1 MSEMTPLHNYNE
13 QMKKY
18 QKLVDD
24 LRENGTKK
32 LFKLKNETQELKRNK
47 LITKEEKDKRNEEIK
62 IEITKA
68 KEEVNKNK
76 NSIKKV
82 EKEAKGYSKQN
93 YKEIYL
99 DVCNFYKE
107 EKTKITNEYNINKQN
122 IDKEQLEKTKILNEE
137 YNKQLDENE
146 KIIFKTKTTSL
157 KTHFKNLQSEIKT
170 EKLNKIQTAKDSKHK
185 TYVYQREMLSDIT
198 NGSVSFVDKIKD
210 KCENYSYQFKLKD
223 FLFKNGLYIIIL
235 LFMVACICVNP
246 KLISPNAISLIFK
259 NFSTKVFFAL
269 GVAGLILYGGT
280 DLSVGR
286 MVTLGSI
293 FTCMLLNP
301 DSATQFFGISI
312 SGIYGTIGFVPTMI
326 LALLLSVSLCLVFS
340 LIAGFFTA
348 KFKIHPFITTLGTSL
363 VIWGL
368 VGYGTQNVKTGTV
381 TEEASNLVGMMFAG
395 NGFVGISK
403 ALIYAVIA
411 IFVTWFIWNKT
422 KFGKNMYAVGGNQ
435 EAASVS
441 GISVFK
447 VTLGIFGLAAI
458 LYGVGAFLQGVT
470 TGSSSSSLGQ
480 GWELEAIAACVVGGI
495 SFSGG
500 IGKVSG
506 AVIGCLLFEVLKY
519 YLRDITG
526 GSADITNIFIGII
539 IIVAVTFDSIKY
551 IKKK

>member
-1 MSEMTPLHNYNE
+1 MSNNTPLFKYNE
-13 QMKKY
+13 QMDSY
-18 QKLVDD
+18 QSKLDI
-24 LRENGTKK
+24 LRENGVHK
-32 LFKLKNETQELKRNK
+32 LLKLSREKSSLSRNK
-47 LITKEEKDKRNEEIK
+47 LITKEEKINKVKEIEEQTKLAKQNVKDNSKDINK
-62 IEITKA
+62 IVVEAKSYSSKTYVSIYKEMCEFYTTEKA
-68 KEEVNKNK
+68 KFKSEYLTNKD
-76 NSIKKV
+76 SI
-82 EKEAKGYSKQN
+82 
-93 YKEIYL
+93 L
-99 DVCNFYKE
+99 
-107 EKTKITNEYNINKQN
+107 
-122 IDKEQLEKTKILNEE
+122 KEQ
-137 YNKQLDENE
+137 Q
-146 KIIFKTKTTSL
+146 
-157 KTHFKNLQSEIKT
+157 
-170 EKLNKIQTAKDSKHK
+170 EKLNKINQEYNRQLDEEEKKIYKQKLTSINNDTKNLLIDLKTQRDKKIQEVKDMKHK
-185 TYVYQREMLSDIT
+185 SYVYQREKIHNIS
-198 NGSVSFVDKIKD
+198 NGSFDPISKTKD
-210 KCENYSYQFKLKD
+210 RIEDYKYQFKLKD

-235 LFMVACICVNP
+235 LFMLICICINP
-246 KLISPNAISLIFK
+246 NLISANAISLILK

-301 DSATQFFGISI
+301 DSTTQFFGISF
-312 SGIYGTIGFVPTMI
+312 SGIYGAIGFIPTVL
-326 LALLLSVSLCLVFS
+326 LAMTISVVLCLTFS
-340 LIAGFFTA
+340 LLAGFFTA

-363 VIWGL
+363 IIWGL
-368 VGYGTQNVKTGTV
+368 VGFGTENVKTGTV
-381 TEEASNLVGMMFAG
+381 TEEASNLVGMLFAG

-403 ALIYAVIA
+403 TLLYAVIA
-411 IFVTWFIWNKT
+411 IALTWFIWNKT

-458 LYGVGAFLQGVT
+458 LYGVGAFLQGIT

-551 IKKK
+551 LKKK

>member
-1 MSEMTPLHNYNE
+1 M
-13 QMKKY
+13 
-18 QKLVDD
+18 LV
-24 LRENGTKK
+24 
-32 LFKLKNETQELKRNK
+32 EL
-47 LITKEEKDKRNEEIK
+47 
-62 IEITKA
+62 
-68 KEEVNKNK
+68 
-76 NSIKKV
+76 
-82 EKEAKGYSKQN
+82 
-93 YKEIYL
+93 
-99 DVCNFYKE
+99 
-107 EKTKITNEYNINKQN
+107 
-122 IDKEQLEKTKILNEE
+122 
-137 YNKQLDENE
+137 
-146 KIIFKTKTTSL
+146 
-157 KTHFKNLQSEIKT
+157 KT
-170 EKLNKIQTAKDSKHK
+170 EKANKIQSAKDIKHK
-185 TYVYQREMLSDIT
+185 TYVYQREKLSDIS
-198 NGSVSFVDKIKD
+198 NGSISIVDQIKD
-210 KCENYSYQFKLKD
+210 RCENYIYQFKLKD
-223 FLFKNGLYIIIL
+223 FLLKNGLYIIIL
-235 LFMVACICVNP
+235 LFMLVCICINP
-246 KLISPNAISLIFK
+246 KLISANAISLIVK

-301 DSATQFFGISI
+301 DSSTEFFGVSF
-312 SGIYGTIGFVPTMI
+312 SGIYNTIGFVPT
-326 LALLLSVSLCLVFS
+326 ALLAMLISVSLCLVFS
-340 LIAGFFTA
+340 LLAGFFTA

-363 VIWGL
+363 IIWGL
-368 VGYGTQNVKTGTV
+368 VGFGTANVKTGTV
-381 TEEASNLVGMMFAG
+381 TEDASGLVGMLFAG
-395 NGFVGISK
+395 DGFIGVPM
-403 ALIYAVIA
+403 ALFYAIVA

-458 LYGVGAFLQGVT
+458 LYGVGAFLQGIT

-526 GSADITNIFIGII
+526 GSADITNIFIGMI

-551 IKKK
+551 LKKK